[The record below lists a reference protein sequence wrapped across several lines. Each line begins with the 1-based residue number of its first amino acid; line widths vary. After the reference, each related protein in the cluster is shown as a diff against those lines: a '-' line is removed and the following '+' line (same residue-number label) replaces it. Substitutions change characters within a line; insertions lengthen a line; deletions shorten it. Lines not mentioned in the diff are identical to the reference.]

1 MRGGRHARYLY
12 TQEAFRHVNKGV
24 WFVYVCYRYMGART
38 YVYEWRGG
46 ECQGMKVCMYDG
58 FISFENQDKE
68 KLS

>member
-1 MRGGRHARYLY
+1 M
-12 TQEAFRHVNKGV
+12 
-24 WFVYVCYRYMGART
+24 
-38 YVYEWRGG
+38 YEWRGG